1 MLGPW
6 GHLIHG
12 ISPLET
18 LKSVLWFQG
27 TQLPPRPFSAC
38 DCLQPSNSR
47 WRLFF
52 TQKPWILWIP
62 MTGQKQSIESMCIL
76 VLYYKLGIYIYMYV
90 YYIILLYF
98 ILFYIIYIHILYY
111 IYTYIILY
119 YIYIYVY
126 YIILYYVI
134 LYYIIYNIIYIYI
147 YIWNPDTS
155 LVQNWSYLG
164 LWLTM
169 ITNHLHPQIK
179 WPGIHGSSRITK
191 KKLERGDLMV
201 I

>member
-1 MLGPW
+1 MGNRKTWKPSFQSRKTTWGDLKFRQIIYIYNYLYIIINIYNYLYIYMLGPW

-98 ILFYIIYIHILYY
+98 ILYYIYIHILYYIIYIHILYY
-111 IYTYIILY
+111 IIL
-119 YIYIYVY
+119 YIYIYLY

-134 LYYIIYNIIYIYI
+134 LYYIILYII
-147 YIWNPDTS
+147 
-155 LVQNWSYLG
+155 
-164 LWLTM
+164 
-169 ITNHLHPQIK
+169 
-179 WPGIHGSSRITK
+179 
-191 KKLERGDLMV
+191 
-201 I
+201 